1 MKKKKKNVP
10 SNHSAFSIL
19 GGRFPF
25 LKYGLVKAIF
35 FIYIIGGLK
44 VVVCLQ
50 GKNVLVL
57 R

>member
-35 FIYIIGGLK
+35 SIYIIGGLK